1 MEPNSFIDL
10 KIISCKD
17 INAFNFFQ
25 KLTLYAQ
32 VSISTT
38 NTKTKLTNEQKQ
50 QQRTPTHRD
59 TDDDGTNPEWNHQT
73 RFNLSFLSNHSDPS
87 EFFLSFQF
95 RHDGLIL
102 GDKFLGECRVPLTD
116 LIRDIDGVERF
127 VSYEIRSGDGKSNGI
142 FNFSYRLTGIGIGN
156 ANGQNSSQ
164 ILDGRITGYP
174 VLTPDDCAPVQY
186 HIPEIERPYCY
197 PPVCEGPFAVV
208 PPSPPSVS
216 YPSIGG
222 CNYEYNFYPPP
233 QPSVYPYPPPPPP
246 MQQRLYPPVE
256 PEAHHWQSGPY
267 FENRW

>member
-1 MEPNSFIDL
+1 MHPRPVFTIKKRTYQSINRTQHKMEPNSFIDL

-38 NTKTKLTNEQKQ
+38 NPKTKLTKQK
-50 QQRTPTHRD
+50 QRTPTHRD

-73 RFNLSFLSNHSDPS
+73 RFNLSFLSSHPDPS
-87 EFFLSFQF
+87 EFFLSFEF

-102 GDKFLGECRVPLTD
+102 GNKFLGECRVPLTD
-116 LIRDIDGVERF
+116 LIRDIDGAERF
-127 VSYEIRSGDGKSNGI
+127 VSYEIRCDGKSNGI
-142 FNFSYRLTGIGIGN
+142 FHFSYRLTGIGN
-156 ANGQNSSQ
+156 TNSSQ
-164 ILDGRITGYP
+164 ILDGRISGYP

-186 HIPEIERPYCY
+186 HVPEIERPYPYCY
-197 PPVCEGPFAVV
+197 PPVCEGPFAVR
-208 PPSPPSVS
+208 PPPL
-216 YPSIGG
+216 IGG
-222 CNYEYNFYPPP
+222 CNYYEYNFYPPP
-233 QPSVYPYPPPPPP
+233 QPSVYPP
-246 MQQRLYPPVE
+246 PPVE

>member
-38 NTKTKLTNEQKQ
+38 NPKTKLTNEQKQ

-73 RFNLSFLSNHSDPS
+73 RFNLSFLSNHPDPS
-87 EFFLSFQF
+87 EFFLSFAF

-142 FNFSYRLTGIGIGN
+142 FHFSYRLTGIGN
-156 ANGQNSSQ
+156 VNGQNSSQ
-164 ILDGRITGYP
+164 ILDGRISGYP
-174 VLTPDDCAPVQY
+174 VLTPEDYAPVQY
-186 HIPEIERPYCY
+186 HVPEIERPYCY
-197 PPVCEGPFAVV
+197 PPVCEVE
-208 PPSPPSVS
+208 
-216 YPSIGG
+216 PSIGG
-222 CNYEYNFYPPP
+222 CNFYPSP
-233 QPSVYPYPPPPPP
+233 QPSVYPPP